1 MTVTR
6 HVSATVPDAG
16 PGSIRPL
23 AREDIPELVAL
34 RRQAFKRSE
43 RGGPDDLAAYFERI
57 FFQSPFR
64 DPGIHSLVYEDE
76 RGRVGGFVG
85 AVPRR
90 MLFRGEPIRVVIET
104 QMMVALRC
112 GGGVGR
118 RLLSQLLAGPQD
130 LTLTDDANNASRRL
144 WESLGGER
152 SAIHGLRWVRPL
164 RPIGH
169 TARRF
174 TRSALGRGVV
184 TAARPLIAAADA
196 LVARLPGPSR
206 QAPPPGSIEPLD
218 ARGIVTHLEEV
229 AGSRSLRPAYDEAS
243 LQWLLAQL
251 VEKERLGTPRQAL
264 VRDQAGD
271 VAGWFVYYVNPGATS
286 EVLQVAA
293 RPAAEKV
300 VLRCLFWDAWRHG
313 ACAVAGRVEPWL
325 VEALGGT
332 NWAILRWVH
341 QWTLVHSRRLEILH
355 AIEQGDALL
364 SLLDGEW
371 WLGF

>member
-1 MTVTR
+1 M
-6 HVSATVPDAG
+6 
-16 PGSIRPL
+16 
-23 AREDIPELVAL
+23 
-34 RRQAFKRSE
+34 
-43 RGGPDDLAAYFERI
+43 
-57 FFQSPFR
+57 
-64 DPGIHSLVYEDE
+64 
-76 RGRVGGFVG
+76 
-85 AVPRR
+85 
-90 MLFRGEPIRVVIET
+90 
-104 QMMVALRC
+104 
-112 GGGVGR
+112 
-118 RLLSQLLAGPQD
+118 
-130 LTLTDDANNASRRL
+130 
-144 WESLGGER
+144 
-152 SAIHGLRWVRPL
+152 
-164 RPIGH
+164 
-169 TARRF
+169 ARRF
-174 TRSALGRGVV
+174 THSGVGRGVV

-206 QAPPPGSIEPLD
+206 QAPPPGSIAPLD

-229 AGSRSLRPAYDEAS
+229 VGSRSLRPAYDEPS

-251 VEKERLGTPRQAL
+251 VEKKRLGTPRQAL

-271 VAGWFVYYVNPGATS
+271 VAGWFVYYMNPGATS

-293 RPAAEKV
+293 RPSAEKV
-300 VLRCLFWDAWRHG
+300 VLRGLFWDAWRHG

-332 NWAILRWVH
+332 NWAILRWVQ